1 MSEEVIALASDH
13 AGLALKA
20 ALSDELRRLG
30 YAVLDLGTHSP
41 ESVDYPDYGY
51 RLAAALAEGKALR
64 GVAVCGSGIGIS
76 MAANRYP
83 WVRAALCCDATSA
96 RLAREHNDANVIA
109 FGERLIGVEV
119 AREALRAFLR
129 TPFAGDRHT
138 PRVEKL
144 GTPPPLAGAS

>member
-20 ALSDELRRLG
+20 ALSDEARRLG
-30 YAVLDLGTHSP
+30 FAVLDLGTNSP
-41 ESVDYPDYGY
+41 ASVDYPDYGY
-51 RLAAALAEGKALR
+51 RLAAALAEGKAAR

-119 AREALRAFLR
+119 AREALRVFLQ
-129 TPFAGDRHT
+129 TPFAGDRHI